1 MYCGNLSRQR
11 KKAQTI
17 NGDGYYYTYEFYPKG
32 KNKYIVRKSQKYN
45 VGYTYYGSGDVIT
58 CNSLQE
64 LFDKLF

>member
-1 MYCGNLSRQR
+1 MNIIEQEIQ
-11 KKAQTI
+11 KDI
-17 NGDGYYYTYEFYPKG
+17 NIY
-32 KNKYIVRKSQKYN
+32 NN